1 MKDQDALISA
11 INSVGLSTDLIQL
24 NTGDLFQE
32 LSNYLNH
39 LVDTDFNK
47 LVALLYRIDVSEQKV
62 RMALANP
69 PINRSAGEI
78 IAQLIIDREQQKIE
92 WRRKYRSGEI

>member
-1 MKDQDALISA
+1 MDQDALISA
-11 INSVGLSTDLIQL
+11 INSVGLSTDLIQI
-24 NTGDLFQE
+24 NNGDLFQE

-62 RMALANP
+62 RMELANP
-69 PINRSAGEI
+69 PQNRTAGEI

-92 WRRKYRSGEI
+92 WRRKYRNGEI